1 MMGKTN
7 KCWTQFPIEKSDFPI
22 RGIIHIGAH
31 YAQEYEDYINYGI
44 KNIMFI
50 EPLKDNYE
58 KMLERLAAEPR
69 QDNTVALNM
78 ALGNTTGEIEMF
90 VETANHGM
98 SSSILEAGTHIIDY
112 PGITFDTKET
122 VKIDKLDNIE
132 FDRAEYNALNID
144 VQGYELEVLK
154 GASETLKH
162 ITFIMSEVNVGEV
175 YKGCGKMS
183 EIDEFLKPYGFVR
196 IFTHLYENVGY
207 GDAIYLKIDDTN
219 R

>member
-1 MMGKTN
+1 MTKTN
-7 KCWTQFPIEKSDFPI
+7 NCFSQFPIEKTDFPI
-22 RGIIHIGAH
+22 RGMIHIGAH
-31 YAQEYEDYINYGI
+31 YAQEYTDYINYGI

-58 KMLERLAAEPR
+58 KMMARLAEEPR
-69 QDNTVALNM
+69 LDNTVALNM

-90 VETANHGM
+90 VETANQGM

-112 PGITFDTKET
+112 PSITFDTKEL

-132 FDRAEYNALNID
+132 FDRTKYNALNID

-154 GASETLKH
+154 GASETLEH
-162 ITFIMSEVNVGEV
+162 IMFIVSEINVGEV
-175 YKGCGKMS
+175 YKGCSKLS
-183 EIDEFLKPYGFVR
+183 EIDEYLKPFGFVR

-207 GDAIYLKIDDTN
+207 GDAIYLKIDDKN
-219 R
+219 G